1 MNDSFLA
8 APGTQLAA
16 RASEAAAKSASK
28 QQQLGVVPPAPMAA
42 EARQRA
48 QDSLRFAAAGNAQ
61 LLDNARQTILD
72 AQVRAAPR
80 TGGEALTD
88 AALAIPS
95 GIAKMAQ
102 AGSGLLDV
110 VDSVPGLYADYL
122 DTVNAEERPPHP
134 LYGDTRSQRE
144 TVAELLRNAP
154 RLSGRNRATD
164 AFTNLVTDGKGAT
177 AALGGIAEDINDYKS
192 DNLQARQ
199 DLVNRDL
206 ALRAEDLKYARDAAI
221 AAGEGA
227 VGANAAYLADSFG
240 AGVSSVFEDGA
251 VASDLIIEQ
260 LPQLAVGPAAKA
272 ATGGRAALQAIQQT
286 ALNRALSE
294 SLEGALTGTVRSRA
308 DELAEPALASLRSAQ
323 ARNLAGIVGGMEA
336 GGAAADTAESISSM
350 PIETL
355 RKQPEFQRLIEITGS
370 EDEARARMARQ
381 GQAVAAGITAPI
393 AAAAGAALSRFELGA
408 APGAR
413 AVGLNSAGIAA
424 LRNTAAGMP
433 GEVVEESIQG
443 AVSEIAGN
451 TASNL
456 AGATDGNVLD
466 GAGVASGQGAA
477 IAGGLTGSLGGTATA
492 LGVAKDTG
500 RVGAAVGGKV
510 LNVAAQR
517 VEKARTAPQAAQTQ
531 AVAEQA
537 QRVVQAA
544 PSIMETAAA
553 VGKAATAVT
562 NLVSNTVSNA
572 LEARVVAQNEELASS
587 VDNNVVSLL
596 SGYNMVQKV
605 ESLLNNAEVPA
616 ADRAQILTTGVLR
629 VGQMQQAMMEL
640 DQLAAENL
648 TLEQREDIED
658 ARTALNSTLESP
670 TIKRVMAKFE
680 AMGQEEVSSLVS
692 LVQSSNPE
700 EVAQGMA
707 ALEAL
712 AQFTPEKIDS
722 QTAKIALAQSGLDS
736 VRRAQYERIAQ
747 AAQVMEQNTANQEEL
762 ARRVL
767 EAGELGNGV
776 SPRSQEQVREMIRK
790 GGWDAKRGSLESYN
804 RDIQRALAN
813 DDLDTAQSELER
825 LRRWAENQIERV
837 NLFDRYALQA
847 ESTMQSTKAVGTRTL
862 NSDGSKTVD
871 KARVLYPYNARSM
884 SVVFATHNDAVAM
897 VELYNSLNSA
907 MPNPAAELNVPD
919 LKYTGASAFRTPI
932 TPRSAQGEA
941 ASASAPNT
949 PKETGLEDFTDDDLQ
964 DRHNS
969 VLQSIKRNGRT
980 EQNTAALTNVRRE
993 MQRRGLRPNQE
1004 NYQEPAGESETG
1016 EEASQTPQAAV
1027 ATESPVEGASAV
1039 DGNSPSTKRVSVRDL
1054 SDDALASAINA
1065 VVQNVDAKGE
1075 LSDTD
1080 SARYNVLA
1088 AEQARRNVTGSQPI
1102 TREVGARKTPTTVV
1116 PATREATKTT
1126 TKGDKPASAAATN
1139 RVLVDEA
1146 VEAGAPMVKYKG
1158 RDYVQVGEE
1167 VYGVKSA
1174 KPIKDQAILGMF
1186 QEEAAEVEVE
1196 VAEDSAVD
1204 ESPAE
1209 RFSTLA
1215 DGPVPENATS
1225 RQRLGARNYLKSGFN
1240 KTNAQTPVTKF
1251 GADAISQVVKALSA
1265 GMSEVTK
1272 VFGSKELIESSAGRT
1287 FARSLASMAVT
1298 FDKKLNDRL
1307 NANQSVA
1314 KLLKRWHAGTMD
1326 YAPWAEAG
1334 KLALQATNAHT
1345 PNTQLAY
1352 DPEVMQG
1359 LVLGAMQWVIENG
1372 DRPVKAAPKRVA
1384 RILGVQEHEVNSSM
1398 LAPFNRGVL
1407 ESELVTALAKVIAD
1421 QLGITAKAGTPVDQ
1435 ADGIP
1440 KALSAEVLDLMTEL
1454 KYFEVERSIPTFSED
1469 GLTGLEPY
1477 SEAKHGKGD
1486 VYYKTYRIPD
1496 TSPVKLLAKAV
1507 SGSRRGLHK
1516 MLNPEFQSRSWSI
1529 GAPVSNGNKNI
1540 RGSKQMLS
1548 AKQLKALDSHNKTPF
1563 YYNKA
1568 FADHIMEMGRE
1579 KFLSLV
1585 GYVNLEQNTEINVMD
1600 KEQVEGKN
1608 RNLETAWEALEQLQ
1622 AELSNMAE
1630 QTGQDITTI
1639 PVHFDWYITSNGRI
1653 MMEGLG
1659 PQADKLLREILS
1671 PTKVTMQLDNPGHVR
1686 DLRLAVAQALG
1697 IKTETQSHE
1706 AIMAELD
1713 KLFDDE
1719 NGKLANAMELL
1730 VSGASPAD
1738 ISYELA
1744 DAGID
1749 SVRGVNAMV
1758 TYANYLNA
1766 SQSEE
1771 SNDFDVFLSFEL
1783 DGKTDGPANAI
1794 GQFGLWGDIAGALDM
1809 LAMGGYFFNSE
1820 FNTLNDAIQQRKE
1833 DGKPIDLYES
1843 VSRLIREAVNSM
1855 LDSVGSDRDGA
1866 RINAQMKLVEFL
1878 QIDPE
1883 LINDD
1888 LTKWSDKLFT
1898 RGLAKQPVTASGYAG
1913 TRSAI
1918 ANGLVGEIKSKLGKE
1933 LTKRYHSGD
1942 VLPKGVVDAVAA
1954 LTGVRI
1960 PNDPKKYLTVKL
1972 DERHT
1977 KKLSKTFK
1985 NKDTGV
1991 GAAIYN
1997 AITEQMGDTVDTMN
2011 DVVSVTQLQ
2020 FHALAHEYQS
2030 RYQARHA
2037 ELVADGKIH
2046 ERNALPRNE
2055 EEALLA
2061 ELSKLSPILQLAAT
2075 TDEFSRN
2082 FGLNILE
2089 RSNQGQMTLNGQ
2101 LIRATSLS
2109 GTVRANI
2116 NVRRVEDPR
2125 VRAAALFNIAN
2136 GDSNMMLEMFQ
2147 QMHGHLNVWDGL
2159 EVGIGQIDSASE
2171 MVNKAVYDSHS
2182 FDALGAVLDNLAQSQ
2197 EWLEDIYA
2205 KNPRLRAETM
2215 EAMQLEVGPISF
2227 MKELRATLERK
2238 HRRTRAV
2245 KKVLAKYAHSIDH
2258 MAGARKPY
2266 LGGKGTVSE
2275 SQLIAEIVAEN
2286 AAMAASE
2293 QAAVPGNVT
2302 EASKKALSQDL
2313 SISRDEALAILSKQ
2327 PLSKV
2332 QKYVLSTLSKF
2343 IPNELNVYT
2352 NSAKEAYERA
2362 TGEFFPNKTNAMY
2375 FDGSIY
2381 LATPSF
2387 ESLVHELTHAALDE
2401 VLNRAFNMNGQGI
2414 NDGQRE
2420 AARNLSLLAK
2430 AFVELDTAS
2439 LPAAMYDAM
2448 ALAQRTVATHVA
2460 NNDPYSA
2467 TQELLAWMT
2476 NPAVTQAMQLYK
2488 VPNTLKSLVS
2498 RVVEG
2503 IRKLLGLSSNAD
2515 DFLTVAL
2522 NEMTFLAD
2530 NKSDPRN
2537 DNDPKGRS
2545 RKSAPL
2551 AQSNL
2556 FGGASSPSNSTLGN
2570 VVSLYQ
2576 SVLERTNKAD
2586 PVTEK
2591 LRETA
2596 AAADLAKLLNAGF
2609 VMDSEQQLA
2618 FQLMH
2623 QAMTSSHNANPRAM
2637 TAAQALV
2644 TQVVDTLK
2652 PSDLMAD
2659 KESNAPADI
2668 QKAQEMFDALLST
2681 QSVVNKTSTLLPKV
2695 VAMAVVN
2702 PEFGAVLDTMALA
2715 KPEEFSGTWSNRFEQ
2730 AANKVMDA
2738 AGNFQVLDKKSTHTV
2753 SQAMQVL
2760 ADKLFYAQEYRR
2772 TPNFTDAANDAVVSR
2787 MSALGKS
2794 ARERAE
2800 AMARN
2805 QQSNA
2810 RSTAN
2815 KVVELALRSVSA
2827 MLDKDEA
2834 RNFGEVALS
2843 LSNSDNT
2850 PDWVRNLVT
2859 ELVGT
2864 TDLNAAINLML
2875 NKTKFAVSHIRQ
2887 RLREELPGVLDAQFV
2902 DKLTKE
2908 QRALTHLT
2916 IGRTDMQS
2924 LLADHS
2930 VSDIAKYLETPA
2942 ALSAA
2947 KSAIVS
2953 KLRGD
2958 KASIQA
2964 HAKDLARVMT
2974 GKGDHSVTLLRRNAA
2989 AIFMDGKM
2997 STEVLNTPTAAKQ
3010 IALIDQLITL
3020 EALELL
3026 DSTERAQT
3034 ATILADPGA
3043 EKLLRYLED
3052 LSKREAVKSKS
3063 TAARLNAWKGNL
3075 PIAADSRH
3083 RVILATAAEKG
3094 ELEQRG
3100 YTMLDRFQNNPYDKV
3115 DLYYY
3120 RTTSGNMST
3129 FNQGAFQT
3137 AELTVMGAS
3146 AVTGHTVDGRTYG
3159 HIRTRK
3165 QVNQIT
3171 ASLVQG
3177 NSTGSGLAPVFN
3189 SRGEVVGYERM
3200 IPTAMQT
3207 AHTKTSADLF
3217 AAVGMWEGRL
3227 HEELLAAEMN
3237 KQVADKV
3244 HDSWLDG
3251 KRMNREA
3258 EYVDVSKSTDPI
3270 IADSWAA
3277 IPEATKTYLKELFGD
3292 EPIMVRKDMANNV
3305 LGYRNPSVRDLFTTD
3320 GKLDRKVKEHLRVA
3334 AIGFFG
3340 KSAFKYMSAAEGVM
3354 QSAVSTAKDIIVV
3367 RSLVVGVVNLVSN
3380 QLQALSHGIS
3390 PVHLAKIQARTVSEL
3405 RVYQGYE
3412 KELGQLNAKRSMS
3425 RDQDEIARL
3434 TRQMT
3439 AIEDA
3444 KRRMEIWPLIEAGEL
3459 PAIAEDLTVQDEFNL
3474 LSDATK
3480 WMEEKIGKLPPGVRT
3495 GLNWL
3500 TISKETPLY
3509 KGMNRMIQYGDFM
3522 GKMAVYDHLT
3532 NTKGID
3538 PLEARKLV
3546 SEEFVN
3552 YNFLPGRTRTYL
3564 ESIGMTWFMNYK
3576 MRIQKILL
3584 RHLRDNPLR
3593 ALAYSAGGA
3602 AVGLEHLYVS
3612 LPWEI
3617 NYGYALGPI
3626 DPITNAPDAIL
3637 WNQIVN

>member
-1 MNDSFLA
+1 MNDLFLT
-8 APGTQLAA
+8 APGAQLAA

-28 QQQLGVVPPAPMAA
+28 QQQLGVVPPAPMTA

-48 QDSLRFAAAGNAQ
+48 QDSLRFAAAGNAM
-61 LLDNARQTILD
+61 LMDSARQTIQD

-80 TGGEALTD
+80 TGGEALVDT
-88 AALAIPS
+88 ALAIPG
-95 GIAKMAQ
+95 GITKMAQ

-134 LYGDTRSQRE
+134 LYGDMRGQRKV
-144 TVAELLRNAP
+144 VADMLRNVP
-154 RLSGRNRATD
+154 RLSGRSRASD

-177 AALGGIAEDINDYKS
+177 AVLGDAADWINDRKS
-192 DNLQARQ
+192 DNLQSRQ

-206 ALRAEDLKYARDAAI
+206 ALRDEDLKYDRDAAI

-227 VGANAAYLADSFG
+227 VGANAEYFAKSFG
-240 AGVSSVFEDGA
+240 AGFSSVFDDGA
-251 VASDLIIEQ
+251 VAADMITEQ
-260 LPQLAVGPAAKA
+260 LPQLGVGPAAKA

-294 SLEGALTGTVRSRA
+294 GLEGALTGTVRSRA
-308 DELAEPALASLRSAQ
+308 DELAAPALASLRSAQ

-336 GGAAADTAESISSM
+336 GGAAADTADSINDI

-355 RKQPEFQRLIEITGS
+355 RKQPEFQKLVELTGS
-370 EDEARARMARQ
+370 EAEARARMVRQ
-381 GQAVAAGITAPI
+381 SRAVAAGITAPL
-393 AAAAGAALSRFELGA
+393 AAATGAALSRFELGA

-424 LRNTAAGMP
+424 LRNTAAGLP

-477 IAGGLTGSLGGTATA
+477 IAGGLTGSIGGASTTLGAA
-492 LGVAKDTG
+492 ADAG
-500 RVGAAVGGKV
+500 RVTAAAGGMVKDYV
-510 LNVAAQR
+510 TQR

-531 AVAEQA
+531 AVTEQT
-537 QRVVQAA
+537 QRVVKAVPTIMQAA
-544 PSIMETAAA
+544 AE

-572 LEARVVAQNEELASS
+572 LEARVVAQNKQLADS

-605 ESLLNNAEVPA
+605 EDLLSNPEVPA

-648 TLEQREDIED
+648 TPEQREDIED

-692 LVQSSNPE
+692 LVQSNNPE

-747 AAQVMEQNTANQEEL
+747 AAQAMEQNTANQEEL

-767 EAGELGNGV
+767 EADELDTGV

-790 GGWDAKRGSLESYN
+790 GGWDANRGSLESYN

-813 DDLDTAQSELER
+813 DDLDTAQNELDR
-825 LRRWAENQIERV
+825 LRRWAENQIDRV
-837 NLFDRYALQA
+837 IKFDKTAVIA
-847 ESTMQSTKAVGTRTL
+847 EQTMKSTPAKDTRTL
-862 NSDGSKTVD
+862 SADGRKTTD
-871 KARVLYPYNARSM
+871 KARVLHPNNARSM

-907 MPNPAAELNVPD
+907 MPNPAAELSVPD
-919 LKYTGASAFRTPI
+919 LKYTGASAFRTPF

-941 ASASAPNT
+941 ASASAP
-949 PKETGLEDFTDDDLQ
+949 KSTGLEHMTDEQLQ
-964 DRHNS
+964 DRHES
-969 VLQSIKRNGRT
+969 ARQLIQSEGRT
-980 EQNTAALTNVRRE
+980 APFIKALTDVRRE
-993 MQRRGLRPNQE
+993 MYRRGLRPNQE
-1004 NYQEPAGESETG
+1004 NYQEPAGGSETG

-1054 SDDALASAINA
+1054 TDAALSNAINTLI
-1065 VVQNVDAKGE
+1065 QNVDAYGE
-1075 LSDTD
+1075 LSDVD

-1088 AEQARRNVTGSQPI
+1088 AEQARRNVTGTDPV
-1102 TREVGARKTPTTVV
+1102 TRDVGARKTPTTVV
-1116 PATREATKTT
+1116 PATREATKATA
-1126 TKGDKPASAAATN
+1126 KGQKPASVTATN
-1139 RVLVDEA
+1139 RVLIDEA

-1167 VYGVKSA
+1167 VYGVKSG
-1174 KPIKDQAILGMF
+1174 KPIKDQTILDMF
-1186 QEEAAEVEVE
+1186 QEEATEVEVE
-1196 VAEDSAVD
+1196 VAEDSNVD

-1215 DGPVPENATS
+1215 DGPVPENATN

-1240 KTNAQTPVTKF
+1240 KTNAQTPITKF

-1272 VFGSKELIESSAGRT
+1272 VFGSTETIESSAGRI
-1287 FARSLASMAVT
+1287 FAVEVDAFVKFAEKR
-1298 FDKKLNDRL
+1298 FNKRL

-1334 KLALQATNAHT
+1334 KLALQATNAHM
-1345 PNTQLAY
+1345 PNTELAY
-1352 DPEVMQG
+1352 DPEVVQG
-1359 LVLGAMQWVIENG
+1359 MVLGAMQWIIENG

-1407 ESELVTALAKVIAD
+1407 ESELVTGLAKVIAD

-1440 KALSAEVLDLMTEL
+1440 KALAAEVLELMLEA
-1454 KYFEVERSIPTFSED
+1454 KHFEVERSIPTYSED
-1469 GLTGLEPY
+1469 GLVGLEPY

-1496 TSPVKLLAKAV
+1496 DSPIKLLAKKL

-1600 KEQVEGKN
+1600 MEQVEGKN

-1622 AELSNMAE
+1622 AELSNVAE

-1671 PTKVTMQLDNPGHVR
+1671 PTKVTMQLDNSGHVR

-1706 AIMAELD
+1706 EIMAKLD
-1713 KLFDDE
+1713 KLFNDE
-1719 NGKLANAMELL
+1719 NGKLANVLDLL
-1730 VSGASPAD
+1730 ISGVAPAD
-1738 ISYELA
+1738 ISFALA
-1744 DAGID
+1744 DAGIK

-1758 TYANYLNA
+1758 TYANYLSA
-1766 SQSEE
+1766 AQTEE

-1794 GQFGLWGDIAGALDM
+1794 GQFGLWRDIAGALDM
-1809 LAMGGYFFNSE
+1809 LAMGGYFFNTE
-1820 FNTLNDAIQQRKE
+1820 FNTLNDATKVRE
-1833 DGKPIDLYES
+1833 DAGKPKDLYES
-1843 VSRLIREAVNSM
+1843 VSRLIRKSVDAM
-1855 LDSVGSDRDGA
+1855 LDSAGSDKDIA
-1866 RINAQMKLVEFL
+1866 RIHAQMKLVEFL

-1933 LTKRYHSGD
+1933 LTERYHSGD
-1942 VLPKGVVDAVAA
+1942 ALPKGVVDAVAA

-1977 KKLSKTFK
+1977 KKLAKTFK

-2037 ELVADGKIH
+2037 ELVAAGKIH
-2046 ERNALPRNE
+2046 ERNALPRSE

-2089 RSNQGQMTLNGQ
+2089 RSNQGQMMLNGQ

-2159 EVGIGQIDSASE
+2159 EVGVGQIDSASE

-2182 FDALGAVLDNLAQSQ
+2182 FDALGSVLDNLAQSQ

-2205 KNPRLRAETM
+2205 KNPQLRAETM
-2215 EAMQLEVGPISF
+2215 EAMQLEVGPITF

-2245 KKVLAKYAHSIDH
+2245 KKVLGKYAHSIDH

-2266 LGGKGTVSE
+2266 LGGKGTVTQAE
-2275 SQLIAEIVAEN
+2275 LTKEIVAEYN
-2286 AAMAASE
+2286 NLVATE

-2302 EASKKALSQDL
+2302 EASKKELSHDL
-2313 SISRDEALAILSKQ
+2313 SITRDEALAILAKQ

-2332 QKYVLSTLSKF
+2332 QKYVLNTLGKF
-2343 IPNELNVYT
+2343 IPIELKVYT

-2362 TGEFFPNKTNAMY
+2362 TGEAFPVDANAMY

-2414 NDGQRE
+2414 NDKQRE

-2430 AFVELDTAS
+2430 AFVELDADS
-2439 LPAAMYDAM
+2439 LPAAMYDAVT
-2448 ALAQRTVATHVA
+2448 LAQGVIAGHVA

-2488 VPNTLKSLVS
+2488 VPTTLKSLVN

-2503 IRKLLGLSSNAD
+2503 IRKLLGLSSNAN

-2530 NKSDPRN
+2530 NSSDPRN
-2537 DNDPKGRS
+2537 DNDPKGRG
-2545 RKSAPL
+2545 RKTTPL
-2551 AQSNL
+2551 AQNNL
-2556 FGGASSPSNSTLGN
+2556 FGGAAGPSSSTLSK
-2570 VVSLYQ
+2570 VISLYQ

-2596 AAADLAKLLNAGF
+2596 AAADLAKMLNAGF
-2609 VMDSEQQLA
+2609 VMDNEQQLA

-2623 QAMTSSHNANPRAM
+2623 QAMTSAHNANPRAM

-2644 TQVVDTLK
+2644 SQVVDTMK
-2652 PSDLMAD
+2652 PSDLMTD

-2681 QSVVNKTSTLLPKV
+2681 QTVVNKSSTLLPKV

-2702 PEFGAVLDTMALA
+2702 PEFSAVLDSMALD
-2715 KPEEFSGTWSNRFEQ
+2715 KPEDFSGTWSNRFEQ

-2760 ADKLFYAQEYRR
+2760 ADKLFYAQEYQR

-2805 QQSNA
+2805 QQSSA
-2810 RSTAN
+2810 RTTAN
-2815 KVVELALRSVSA
+2815 KVVELALRSASA
-2827 MLDKDEA
+2827 MLDKGEA

-2843 LSNSDNT
+2843 MANTAST

-2864 TDLNAAINLML
+2864 TDLNAAVNLML

-2902 DKLTKE
+2902 NKLTKA
-2908 QRALTHLT
+2908 QRALAHLT

-2930 VSDIAKYLETPA
+2930 VSDIIKYLDKPSE
-2942 ALSAA
+2942 LSAA

-2974 GKGDHSVTLLRRNAA
+2974 GKGDHTVTLLRRNAA

-2997 STEVLNTPTAAKQ
+2997 STELLNTPTAAKQ

-3083 RVILATAAEKG
+3083 RVILATAAEEG
-3094 ELEQRG
+3094 EQAQRG
-3100 YTMLDRFQNNPYDKV
+3100 YTKLGKFENNPHDNV
-3115 DLYYY
+3115 ELYYY

-3189 SRGEVVGYERM
+3189 DRGEVVGYERM

-3251 KRMNREA
+3251 KRMSREA

-3277 IPEATKTYLKELFGD
+3277 IPEATKAYLKELFGD

-3305 LGYRNPSVRDLFTTD
+3305 LGYRNPSVRDLFTED
-3320 GKLDRKVKEHLRVA
+3320 GKINKKVKEHLRVA

-3340 KSAFKYMSAAEGVM
+3340 DSAFKYMSAAEGVL

-3367 RSLVVGVVNLVSN
+3367 RSLVVGVVNLLSN

-3390 PVHLAKIQARTVSEL
+3390 PMHLAKIQARTVSEL

-3412 KELGQLNAKRSMS
+3412 KKLGQLNAQRSMS

-3480 WMEEKIGKLPPGVRT
+3480 WIEEKVGKMPPGVRT

-3532 NTKGID
+3532 KSKGID
-3538 PLEARKLV
+3538 PMEARQLV

-3576 MRIQKILL
+3576 LRIQKILL
-3584 RHLRDNPLR
+3584 RHIRDNPLR

-3602 AVGLEHLYVS
+3602 AMGMEHLYVS

-3617 NYGYALGPI
+3617 NYGYALGPV
-3626 DPITNAPDAIL
+3626 DPLTNAPNALL
-3637 WNQIVN
+3637 WNQITN